1 MRTKIIK
8 FKNIFTLRYIFL
20 LLLDYNTIYILNN
33 FETFIILTNSAGSVV
48 SGLDMIILDKINI
61 NNFLYIL

>member
-8 FKNIFTLRYIFL
+8 YKNIFTLRYIFL